1 MKKSFLLFLALFVP
15 MSLLAQGAA
24 NPVVTAARAAVDRS
38 SKNLIAAAEEMPS
51 DKYSFSPTP
60 QQMSFAKLVSHIAES
75 NQFLCARLSGGEPPK
90 DAVTEKDSKEKLV
103 AAVKN
108 SFDACNAVLG
118 KLNDSD
124 LGQSVAL
131 WGGWQTTKAGALIA
145 LTSDLADHY
154 GAAAMYL
161 RLNGMLPPTAKKKG
175 E

>member
-1 MKKSFLLFLALFVP
+1 MKKSILVLALLTP
-15 MSLLAQGAA
+15 LSLLAQGAA
-24 NPVVTAARAAVDRS
+24 NPVVTAAHAAVERS
-38 SKNLIAAAEEMPS
+38 SHNLVAAAEEMPA
-51 DKYSFSPTP
+51 DKYNFSPTP

-75 NQFLCARLSGGEPPK
+75 NQFLCARLSGGEVPK
-90 DAVTEKDSKEKLV
+90 VEVTEKDSKEKLV
-103 AAVKN
+103 AAVKS
-108 SFDACNAVLG
+108 SFEACNAVLG
-118 KLNDSD
+118 KLNDAD

-131 WGGWQTTKAGALIA
+131 WGGRQSTKAGALIA